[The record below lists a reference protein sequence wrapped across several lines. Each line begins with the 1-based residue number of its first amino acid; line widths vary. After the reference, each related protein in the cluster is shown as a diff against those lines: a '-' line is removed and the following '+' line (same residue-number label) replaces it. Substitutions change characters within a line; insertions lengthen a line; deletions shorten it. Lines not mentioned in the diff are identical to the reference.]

1 MNPALLVIL
10 AIAWLAPIGA
20 TLYAY
25 LENKL
30 AKWSIGIVILF
41 GIAIVATLVAVMAG
55 GQSTATM
62 N

>member
-10 AIAWLAPIGA
+10 AIAWLTPLGA
-20 TLYAY
+20 LLYAY

-30 AKWSIGIVILF
+30 AKWSVAVVILF
-41 GIAIVATLVAVMAG
+41 VIAIVITLVAVMAG